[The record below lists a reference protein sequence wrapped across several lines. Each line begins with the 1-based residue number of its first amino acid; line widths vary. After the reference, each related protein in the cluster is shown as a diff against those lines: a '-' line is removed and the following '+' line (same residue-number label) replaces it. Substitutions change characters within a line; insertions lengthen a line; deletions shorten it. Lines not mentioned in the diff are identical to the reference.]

1 MAFTVEDFADLTRL
15 LQARPEW
22 RTEMR
27 RLVLTDEILE
37 LPAIVRDLADA
48 QRRTEARVE
57 ELAEAQRRTE
67 ERLTRLEDAVASLA
81 EAQHRTEKR
90 VEELAEAQRRTEE
103 RLTRLEGAVAGLAE
117 AQGRTQEQLVT
128 LTDALTL
135 LGRRMG
141 GAEDHIAELRGDMLE
156 VRYHLRAAN
165 YFGLYLR
172 KARVVAP
179 STLVDE
185 IEGELTPEDAR
196 ELASLDLLIRGQL
209 RARPDRPEVCLALEV
224 SCVVDLE
231 DVTRAHRRAAILR
244 KLGCV
249 AIPSTAGHAMTT
261 GAESEAQDA
270 GVVIFQNGRVLF
282 WDEAVERWVPP
293 ATG

>member
-22 RTEMR
+22 RTELR

-57 ELAEAQRRTE
+57 ELADAQRCTE
-67 ERLTRLEDAVASLA
+67 ERLTRFGD
-81 EAQHRTEKR
+81 
-90 VEELAEAQRRTEE
+90 
-103 RLTRLEGAVAGLAE
+103 AVAGLAE
-117 AQGRTQEQLVT
+117 AQRRTDQRIDLLIEAQGRTEERLVT

-141 GAEDHIAELRGDMLE
+141 ATEDHVAGLRGDMLE

-165 YFGLYLR
+165 YFGPYLR
-172 KARVVAP
+172 KARVIAP
-179 STLVDE
+179 ATLMDEADVD
-185 IEGELTPEDAR
+185 LTPEDAR

-209 RARPDRPEVCLALEV
+209 RTRPDRPEVCVALEV
-224 SCVVDLE
+224 SCAVDRD
-231 DVTRAHRRAAILR
+231 DVKRAYARAAVLR
-244 KLGCV
+244 KLGCA
-249 AIPSTAGHAMTT
+249 AIPAAAGHAMTT
-261 GAESEAQDA
+261 SAETEAKED
-270 GVVIFQNGRVLF
+270 GVAVFQNGRVHY
-282 WDEAVERWVPP
+282 WDEAVERWVP
-293 ATG
+293 AAA